1 MREFSSGITDRHKG
15 ELIGNSDVIRN
26 VHNSFARQDPFT
38 VEDDGVSGAGSEDV
52 FHFVSYVPH
61 NNKLYELDGLQEG
74 PICFGDCTDEDW
86 VTKAREQIQARIEK
100 YAASEIRFNVMAIV
114 KDKVDV
120 LEEQIATAMSNS
132 EDDKVS
138 DLQAA
143 MAAEKDRRANW
154 KLENERRRHNFVP
167 LIFELLK
174 QFAQKDMLA
183 EMFDDAQKAKK
194 AKKEA
199 ADKDAKK
206 S

>member
-1 MREFSSGITDRHKG
+1 M
-15 ELIGNSDVIRN
+15 
-26 VHNSFARQDPFT
+26 
-38 VEDDGVSGAGSEDV
+38 SGAGSEDV

-86 VTKAREQIQARIEK
+86 VSKAREQIQARIEK

-132 EDDKVS
+132 EEAKVQ

-143 MAAEKDRRANW
+143 IAAENDRRANW

-194 AKKEA
+194 EKKEA
-199 ADKDAKK
+199 ADKAEKK
-206 S
+206 G